1 MGSDFYTRLLD
12 KILHFFIF
20 LQKFEVWIKRID
32 GAQIKRTMMENSTVN
47 LYIGL
52 DNADIRKQQ

>member
-1 MGSDFYTRLLD
+1 MGCDFYTRLLD

-32 GAQIKRTMMENSTVN
+32 GAQIK
-47 LYIGL
+47 G
-52 DNADIRKQQ
+52 Q